1 MTELREDPRRAVII
15 GAGRGGSAIVE
26 MLLEED
32 LVNVVAVVDTNADAP
47 GMLLAREHQISVYD
61 NAAEALEKSA
71 PCVAF
76 NMTGNEM
83 VEEVASEILGAGG
96 VIGGMEARLIWRMV
110 TNLKKAKEELHAR
123 ATHDAL
129 TGLYNRHYGM
139 EQLQQGL
146 SQAIRYRYP
155 YSLVMLDIDHFKA
168 VNDQHGH
175 PAGDA
180 VLREI
185 SSVLCENLRDS
196 DIPCRWGGEEF
207 LILLPHT
214 DTHGAAQAAEN
225 WLQQVK
231 GHPIGQHAMPDIEI
245 SFSAGVASLQVGAEA
260 KDIDAL
266 VEQLLYEVDSTLYRA
281 KEMGR
286 SRVLTPQVE
295 PLTSNSTNV

>member
-15 GAGRGGSAIVE
+15 GAGRGGSASVE

-32 LVNVVAVVDTNADAP
+32 LVDIVGVVDTNADAP
-47 GMLLAREHQISVYD
+47 GILLAREHQIPVYD
-61 NAAEALEKSA
+61 NAAEALENSA

-83 VEEVASEILGAGG
+83 VEEVASGILGAGG
-96 VIGGMEARLIWRMV
+96 IIGGMEARLIWRMV
-110 TNLKKAKEELHAR
+110 TNLKKAKEDLHVQ

-129 TGLYNRHYGM
+129 TGLYNRHFGM
-139 EQLQQGL
+139 EQLQQGI
-146 SQAIRYRYP
+146 SQAVRYRYP

-168 VNDQHGH
+168 VNDQYGH

-180 VLREI
+180 VLNEI
-185 SSVLCENLRDS
+185 SCVLRENLRDS

-214 DTHGAAQAAEN
+214 DMQGATQAAEN
-225 WLQQVK
+225 WLQQVRK
-231 GHPIGQHAMPDIEI
+231 QPLQQSAVPDIEI
-245 SFSAGVASLQVGAEA
+245 SFSAGVASLQADAEA
-260 KDIDAL
+260 RDIEAE
-266 VEQLLYEVDSTLYRA
+266 VERLLHEVDSTLYRA

-286 SRVLTPQVE
+286 SRVV
-295 PLTSNSTNV
+295 TSQNRDVAGDSARI

>member
-1 MTELREDPRRAVII
+1 MIELREDPRRAVII

-47 GMLLAREHQISVYD
+47 GMLLAREHGIPVYD

-83 VEEVASEILGAGG
+83 VEEVASKILGAGG
-96 VIGGMEARLIWRMV
+96 IIGGMEAQLIWRMV
-110 TNLKKAKEELHAR
+110 TNLKKAKEELHVQ

-129 TGLYNRHYGM
+129 TGLYNRHFGI
-139 EQLQQGL
+139 EQLQQGI
-146 SQAIRYRYP
+146 SQAVRYHYP
-155 YSLVMLDIDHFKA
+155 YSLVMLDIDHFKE
-168 VNDQHGH
+168 VNDQYGH

-180 VLREI
+180 VLYEI
-185 SSVLCENLRDS
+185 SCLLRENLRDS
-196 DIPCRWGGEEF
+196 DLPCRWGGEEF

-214 DTHGAAQAAEN
+214 DIQGATQAAEN
-225 WLQQVK
+225 WLQQVRK
-231 GHPIGQHAMPDIEI
+231 QPVQHDGEPDIEI
-245 SFSAGVASLQVGAEA
+245 SFSAGVASLQSNVEA
-260 KDIDAL
+260 RDIDAE
-266 VEQLLYEVDSTLYRA
+266 VERLLHEVDGALYRA

-286 SRVLTPQVE
+286 SRVLT
-295 PLTSNSTNV
+295 S